1 MGNKK
6 GMRAV
11 ALFLAAL
18 MLLGLL
24 GPVVLRAFAAESSIS
39 DLQDKLDALTK
50 QQKALQNKI
59 NSSTANKKTEL
70 QRKNDLERQINN
82 LNDKIALY
90 DQLITEYDKQIA
102 DKELE
107 SQNIQQ
113 QVDVQTELYL
123 TRIR

>member
-39 DLQDKLDALTK
+39 DLQDKLYAAGGPLEVTDAAV
-50 QQKALQNKI
+50 QEYI
-59 NSSTANKKTEL
+59 
-70 QRKNDLERQINN
+70 
-82 LNDKIALY
+82 
-90 DQLITEYDKQIA
+90 DQHYGAENGSFC
-102 DKELE
+102 KE
-107 SQNIQQ
+107 S
-113 QVDVQTELYL
+113 
-123 TRIR
+123 R